1 MTALKSI
8 GAVLAGFILV
18 LILSV
23 LTDFLLEVAGIFPPA
38 TAPGSYLPWMLAVAL
53 VYRSLYAVAGGY
65 VTAAL
70 APGRPMYHVIIL
82 GIIGLVFATL
92 GAIANWNIAVVS
104 GTWYPIAL
112 IILTLPCVWI
122 GGRLRIQQQA

>member
-1 MTALKSI
+1 MSGLKSLE
-8 GAVLAGFILV
+8 AVLAGFILV

-23 LTDFLLEVAGIFPPA
+23 LTDFLLESTGIFPPA
-38 TAPGSYLPWMLAVAL
+38 TAPGSYLPWMLLVAL
-53 VYRSLYAVAGGY
+53 IYRSLYAVAGGY

-82 GIIGLVFATL
+82 GIIGLVFATV
-92 GAIANWNIAVVS
+92 GAIANWNSAVVS

-112 IILTLPCVWI
+112 IILTLPGVWL
-122 GGRLRIQQQA
+122 GGRLRTG